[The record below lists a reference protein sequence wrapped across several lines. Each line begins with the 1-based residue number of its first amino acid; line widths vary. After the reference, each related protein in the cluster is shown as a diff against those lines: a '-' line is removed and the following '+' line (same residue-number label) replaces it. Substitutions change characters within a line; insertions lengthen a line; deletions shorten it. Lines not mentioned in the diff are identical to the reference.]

1 MYQAQQQFF
10 ATYASRDIPFRKAQ
24 LHKLHSAVKIHEHR
38 LLDALHADL
47 HKSAIEGYLTE
58 IGLVLSE
65 CSHALA
71 HVRQWARPKM
81 IRPALVQLPST
92 CWRSEEHTS
101 ELQSQ

>member
-47 HKSAIEGYLTE
+47 HKS
-58 IGLVLSE
+58 
-65 CSHALA
+65 
-71 HVRQWARPKM
+71 KM
-81 IRPALVQLPST
+81 WYYQ
-92 CWRSEEHTS
+92 
-101 ELQSQ
+101 